1 MFYRCCL
8 IQWLHNDN
16 YTSNNMSKDR
26 AVKRKFINIPNKKK
40 KKINNGNCFNGCN
53 NYFCDCVQAFFL
65 VLANKDCK
73 LNQVHPSNI
82 IIVIF
87 LLDTGS
93 SYDL

>member
-40 KKINNGNCFNGCN
+40 KKLTMVI
-53 NYFCDCVQAFFL
+53 
-65 VLANKDCK
+65 VLTDAIIIFVIVCK
-73 LNQVHPSNI
+73 L
-82 IIVIF
+82 
-87 LLDTGS
+87 S
-93 SYDL
+93 SLCWQTKTVN